1 MQTNNQPV
9 SGAPERGIMP
19 QTDDA
24 KDWQDLA
31 PNVDA
36 VKEEINRLQKLAGI
50 K

>member
-1 MQTNNQPV
+1 
-9 SGAPERGIMP
+9 MP

-24 KDWQDLA
+24 KNWQDLA

-36 VKEEINRLQKLAGI
+36 IKEIKRLQKLAGI